1 MDRAATQDIRS
12 TTGQAL
18 VVPTEKTSNL
28 DGLTLIPQLVRHVRW
43 VLAQGIQHLMDI
55 GVDGIGGRS
64 LGSVSFTWYLA
75 LFHAI
80 SDALMQGPLLLK
92 NLREA
97 VNMAK
102 QCEDT
107 CKDFEKHRPPAM
119 VHEWKMMKRRWEMD
133 PSQPDPYQVVEKGK
147 TTVHTTSSIL
157 TPGFRSIES

>member
-43 VLAQGIQHLMDI
+43 VLAQGIRHLTDI

-97 VNMAK
+97 MNMAK

-119 VHEWKMMKRRWEMD
+119 VHEWKMMKHRWEMD

-157 TPGFRSIES
+157 TPGFRSIKS